1 MTQKNIVFIFLYSF
15 YISLIYILACL
26 LKILVYKINKKGY
39 IKENI
44 FFIMNLKERGITVG
58 DLLIIL
64 IIIITSSILIKSFS
78 KDKKTTLN
86 YSNQEQ
92 VSYKENYYQN
102 FI

>member
-1 MTQKNIVFIFLYSF
+1 
-15 YISLIYILACL
+15 
-26 LKILVYKINKKGY
+26 
-39 IKENI
+39 
-44 FFIMNLKERGITVG
+44 MNLKERGITVG

-64 IIIITSSILIKSFS
+64 VIVITSTIFIKSFS

-92 VSYKENYYQN
+92 VFYKENYYQK

>member
-1 MTQKNIVFIFLYSF
+1 
-15 YISLIYILACL
+15 
-26 LKILVYKINKKGY
+26 
-39 IKENI
+39 
-44 FFIMNLKERGITVG
+44 MNLKERGITVG

-64 IIIITSSILIKSFS
+64 IIIITSTILIKSFS

-92 VSYKENYYQN
+92 VSYNKNYYQK